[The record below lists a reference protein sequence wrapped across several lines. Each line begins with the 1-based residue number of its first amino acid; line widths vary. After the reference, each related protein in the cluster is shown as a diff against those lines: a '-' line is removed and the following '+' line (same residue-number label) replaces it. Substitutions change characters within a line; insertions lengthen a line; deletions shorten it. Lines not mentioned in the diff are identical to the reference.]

1 MDEGEESR
9 SKFIITDGNAT
20 ELLAQSVAL
29 TDFCSQQLF
38 YIALSHF

>member
-20 ELLAQSVAL
+20 ELIEPEKEVFHKMAFFMDHQ
-29 TDFCSQQLF
+29 
-38 YIALSHF
+38 